1 MKRLVVFD
9 LDGTLINSI
18 ADLTVAV
25 NQALVAC
32 GYPTHSEQECSMM
45 VGNGVRKLLE
55 RALPEGERTEENVER
70 IRELFIPFYD
80 IHNADLSRPYEG
92 ICELL
97 GELQAR
103 GIMMAVASNKYHSA
117 TQKLIAHYFPNIRFE
132 VVLGHREGV
141 PAKPHPQIV
150 DDIIA
155 HTGVLKED
163 ILYVGDTSVDMQTA
177 ANAGVDV
184 IGVSWGYR
192 PREELATHN
201 PLAIIDHP
209 NELIGYL

>member
-45 VGNGVRKLLE
+45 VGNGVRKLFE

-80 IHNADLSRPYEG
+80 THNADLSRPYEG
-92 ICELL
+92 IYELL

-155 HTGVLKED
+155 YTGVLKED

-192 PREELATHN
+192 PREELAAHN

-209 NELIGYL
+209 NQLLKYL

>member
-45 VGNGVRKLLE
+45 VGNGVRKLFE

-92 ICELL
+92 VCELL
-97 GELQAR
+97 AELQTR

-192 PREELATHN
+192 PREELAAHN
-201 PLAIIDHP
+201 PLALIDLP
-209 NELIGYL
+209 RQLLKYL

>member
-45 VGNGVRKLLE
+45 VGNGVRKLFE

-92 ICELL
+92 IYELL

-192 PREELATHN
+192 PREELAAHN

-209 NELIGYL
+209 SQLLKYL